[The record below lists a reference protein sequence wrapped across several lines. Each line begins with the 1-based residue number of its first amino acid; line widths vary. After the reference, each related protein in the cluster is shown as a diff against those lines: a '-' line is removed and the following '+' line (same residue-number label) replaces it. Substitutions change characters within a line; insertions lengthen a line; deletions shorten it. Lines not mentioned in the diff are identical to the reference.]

1 MTAAQDAR
9 NERAE
14 AGKTAD
20 GTAAETAVYVYGVV
34 PSDVVIDPEAKG
46 IGDPRTP
53 VALVTHGDVAALI
66 GEVPLGSRLGTPED
80 LVAHAEVL
88 DGAAAEVP
96 VLPLRFGA
104 VMTDRSAVV
113 EELLAPHEQRFS
125 DTLQALEGR
134 IQLVAKGRY
143 VQETV
148 LGEIIGELPE
158 ARRLRERIARVPE
171 EASRDDRIALGELIA
186 ASVEARRT
194 ADTRRFAQLLDGL
207 GIAYAVREPTHEF
220 DAVHIACLLKR
231 EDEGR
236 LLHECA
242 RFARDNDHRIDMQ
255 LLGPMA
261 AYDFVGAGPPEG

>member
-1 MTAAQDAR
+1 MTAAQEAR
-9 NERAE
+9 DKRAE

-20 GTAAETAVYVYGVV
+20 ESAADTAVYVYGVV
-34 PSDVVIDPEAKG
+34 PSDVEIDPEAKG
-46 IGDPRTP
+46 VGDPPTA
-53 VALVTHGDVAALI
+53 VGLVTHGSVAALV
-66 GEVPLGSRLGTPED
+66 GEIPLGSRLGTPED

-104 VMTDRSAVV
+104 VMVDRSAVV
-113 EELLAPHEQRFS
+113 QELLAPHEQRFS
-125 DTLQALEGR
+125 DTLESLEGR
-134 IQLVAKGRY
+134 IQLVVKGRY
-143 VQETV
+143 VQDTV
-148 LGEIIGELPE
+148 LREIIGELPE
-158 ARRLRERIARVPE
+158 ARRLQERIARVPE
-171 EASRDDRIALGELIA
+171 EASQDDRIALGELIA
-186 ASVEARRT
+186 ANIEARRT
-194 ADTRRFAQLLDGL
+194 ADTRRFAELLDGL

-242 RFARDNDHRIDMQ
+242 RFARDNEHRIDMQ

-261 AYDFVGAGPPEG
+261 AYDFVGAGPPED